1 MAGGAR
7 GLVLGQTPPGGGGR
21 QPEKTCSNE
30 HILRSGQRIPPGR
43 IHPPQ
48 ESSYFRGC
56 GRYLGCHRRN
66 SAKLPKCTRTD
77 TDTTA
82 DPLNS
87 RHCFQVLL
95 CPEQTWRE
103 APHPFRDWVLFP
115 NDLFASA
122 LTMSRCVQGHIC
134 ILIICSPRAIHPPF
148 VRPYPS
154 THPLARRCWYKC
166 RPNYSQWGPGWFKCG
181 ARTRVRSDILCG
193 ALSG

>member
-1 MAGGAR
+1 MSYHPKHGIPAASDRYLHRWRPVTDVNEAQGGGGSGLGPARGTHPRNSERTKRMFMSVQFMSMPPAARGRSLYGGALAPGPR
-7 GLVLGQTPPGGGGR
+7 PDPPAGGGR
-21 QPEKTCSNE
+21 QTRKTCSNE

-56 GRYLGCHRRN
+56 GLYLGCHRRN

-95 CPEQTWRE
+95 CPEKT
-103 APHPFRDWVLFP
+103 
-115 NDLFASA
+115 
-122 LTMSRCVQGHIC
+122 
-134 ILIICSPRAIHPPF
+134 
-148 VRPYPS
+148 
-154 THPLARRCWYKC
+154 
-166 RPNYSQWGPGWFKCG
+166 
-181 ARTRVRSDILCG
+181 
-193 ALSG
+193 